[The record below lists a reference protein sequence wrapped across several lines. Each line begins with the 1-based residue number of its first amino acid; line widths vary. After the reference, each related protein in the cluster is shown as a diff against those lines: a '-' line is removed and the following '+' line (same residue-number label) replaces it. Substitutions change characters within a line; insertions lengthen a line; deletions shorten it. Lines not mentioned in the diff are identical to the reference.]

1 MKRWLIISILLM
13 VLMVL
18 FVFGTAMNPSASRIK
33 TTTVTREPLA
43 VWSVYKGRLEARKF
57 VMIMSGFRGNA
68 TVIELAPEGTN
79 VSKGDVLVRFDSASL
94 EREVL
99 KLERDCA
106 LAKSE
111 LASLKHA
118 ELPLEL
124 RDLEMNFM
132 EIRATLRAE
141 QQYLK
146 ASIQLAKEGLVSKP
160 EIKQQKLKVAEI
172 QTQLETLQQKIQLTK
187 KYIHPSALKRAQV
200 KLASAQQELKLAK
213 QQLQNSVVA
222 APSDGIVIYKTLP
235 IATEFRTIR
244 IGDSIYPNQPFMVL
258 PDMGDLVV
266 HCEVPEIELARIQEG
281 KDAFIQSL
289 AYPGVKI
296 PGVVE
301 SVDSIARSL
310 PGQPGW
316 QKFFH
321 VVIGL
326 KDVDSR
332 LRLGMAVTTH
342 ILSYYNLE
350 AVVIPRNAV
359 SWEAGKPFARLLS
372 DSIQE
377 TRQLALGMGNEKN
390 YEIIEG
396 LKPGDEV
403 IVN

>member
-68 TVIELAPEGTN
+68 TVIELAPEGTK

-94 EREVL
+94 EREFL
-99 KLERDCA
+99 RLERDCA

-111 LASLKHA
+111 LDSLKHD

-124 RDLEMNFM
+124 RDLEMDFM

-172 QTQLETLQQKIQLTK
+172 KTQLETLQQKIQLTK

-258 PDMGDLVV
+258 PDMDDLVV
-266 HCEVPEIELARIQEG
+266 HCEVPEVELAR
-281 KDAFIQSL
+281 
-289 AYPGVKI
+289 
-296 PGVVE
+296 
-301 SVDSIARSL
+301 
-310 PGQPGW
+310 
-316 QKFFH
+316 
-321 VVIGL
+321 
-326 KDVDSR
+326 
-332 LRLGMAVTTH
+332 
-342 ILSYYNLE
+342 
-350 AVVIPRNAV
+350 
-359 SWEAGKPFARLLS
+359 
-372 DSIQE
+372 
-377 TRQLALGMGNEKN
+377 
-390 YEIIEG
+390 
-396 LKPGDEV
+396 
-403 IVN
+403 